1 MVSAIGFL
9 AGGLTTLS
17 FVPQVVKTFRSKS
30 CGDVSLGMLL
40 IFGGGVTCWLIYG
53 LALRSW
59 PIIVANAA
67 TFALVGTIL
76 VMKRIYKPD
85 SHRRSEVSPLK
96 GLGGS

>member
-1 MVSAIGFL
+1 MDLVSAIGFL

-59 PIIVANAA
+59 PIILANAA
-67 TFALVGTIL
+67 TLGLLMTMLV
-76 VMKRIYKPD
+76 
-85 SHRRSEVSPLK
+85 LK
-96 GLGGS
+96 AAYR